1 MTLMTTCTISSCSDE
16 SFDENSNGCG
26 KLKFEAILPGSNGT
40 STRTVYVQ
48 DQYGKLKSG
57 WDSNDRINVYGFT
70 SGTKTFTNPDI
81 DDSSDDVSRWSNS
94 EAVYQRG
101 ENLVAVYP
109 ALPIDNDG
117 IVEMDFSNQDGTL
130 ENLKNYDLMVSD
142 KVPYEQAEVKFQMI
156 RKNVF
161 LRISINES
169 EIENKNGDISIVLHG
184 KNGLNKVSYNITNRN
199 WNINRNSNENSN
211 EIIVN
216 CANTISPID
225 SMFNYYIAI
234 PGKAGE
240 ALIDM
245 ITVKKGNVVIKKMEY
260 SEDKVKFIPGHI
272 YSTELKNEITT
283 AYLAHGGEGK
293 GIVGYDGPY
302 VNSAI
307 ISQVKDQNPDNLRK
321 ITFVANSKMQSTVN
335 IRYPDS
341 NVNPSFENGIYV
353 IPQNDS
359 TEILICTPA
368 DKIITSNVPAGMF
381 KGFKNL
387 EYIDNLSMLCT
398 DGASIIPGSR
408 EEARTR
414 DMSEMFMN
422 CHSLKNI
429 DLTSFNTSFVANFNS
444 MFEGCSSLTS
454 LDLSSFDTS
463 ESIPIW
469 LPAIMGG
476 DFVIYKHMNK
486 MFADCTNLQEL
497 NLGMNFDLSKFYYQK
512 IFSWGLNIFDYINE
526 AFDNTFANTN
536 SIKIIANQD
545 VKNRMTRLYEY
556 DNNSNPMK
564 LTNKT
569 ITWINSETGQPLQ

>member
-1 MTLMTTCTISSCSDE
+1 MNKYIHYILLVIMTFVTTWIFSSCSDE
-16 SFDENSNGCG
+16 SLFDVDSNGYG

-57 WDSNDRINVYGFT
+57 WESNDRISVYGFA
-70 SGTKTFTNPDI
+70 SGTYTFTNPDI
-81 DDSSDDVSRWSNS
+81 DKSTDDISRWSNS
-94 EAVYQRG
+94 EAEYQR
-101 ENLVAVYP
+101 EEDLVAVYP
-109 ALPIDNDG
+109 ALPINNDG

-142 KVPYEQAEVKFQMI
+142 IVPYEQTEVKFQMV

-161 LRISINES
+161 LRISINEVD
-169 EIENKNGDISIVLHG
+169 IENYEGEVSITLHG
-184 KNGLNKVSYNITNRN
+184 LSRLNKLSFNTQNQSWNLTGTND
-199 WNINRNSNENSN
+199 
-211 EIIVN
+211 EIVVN
-216 CANTISPID
+216 CSNSISPI
-225 SMFNYYIAI
+225 NGIYYYYVAI
-234 PGKAGE
+234 PAKKNVVV
-240 ALIDM
+240 IDK
-245 ITVKKGNVVIKKMEY
+245 ITVRKGDFVKEMEY
-260 SEDKVKFIPGHI
+260 RDKLNFVPGHI

-307 ISQVKDQNPDNLRK
+307 ISQVKDQNPDNLRR
-321 ITFVANSKMQSTVN
+321 ITFVANSKMESTVD
-335 IRYPDS
+335 IRYPDWTGAI
-341 NVNPSFENGIYV
+341 NPSPRTGIFV
-353 IPQNDS
+353 IPQNGG

-429 DLTSFNTSFVANFNS
+429 DLTSFNTVYVGDFTS

-454 LDLSSFDTS
+454 IDLSSFNTKEDMSVTLRTFM
-463 ESIPIW
+463 ETKYFPTV
-469 LPAIMGG
+469 A
-476 DFVIYKHMNK
+476 VKHMTR
-486 MFADCTNLQEL
+486 MFANCSNIKEI
-497 NLGMNFDLSKFYYQK
+497 NFGINFDLDRFRRGRILTTNDGIQEVFADTPNNLTIKTNENFYNQ
-512 IFSWGLNIFDYINE
+512 ITPRLNTLGLN
-526 AFDNTFANTN
+526 
-536 SIKIIANQD
+536 
-545 VKNRMTRLYEY
+545 
-556 DNNSNPMK
+556 
-564 LTNKT
+564 NKT
-569 ITWINSETGQPLQ
+569 INWINAETGQPLP